1 MIARQVST
9 RQFVVVQFLI
19 ALAVKMFMLPA
30 LMLRVVGKDSY
41 IVMLA
46 WIAFEFIDL
55 TFVLLLARRNPDK
68 TMYEILTDAF
78 GKVVSRVIV
87 ALFTLFVCAKGLL
100 VLGELKTFFVVTM
113 YADINWVVM
122 LIPLM
127 ALLCAFG
134 IRSLRSIGRTAEL
147 MTPVILVSTL
157 VLSGLLLGDIEFSNL
172 LPVMS
177 NGFAPIKKGMLT
189 FPMWFGDVSFLLM
202 FLGNIKINRGFIWK
216 SYLAKLVAL
225 ALVMLFSV
233 TLFSTYANVSTLI
246 DYGNQREQHD
256 PTEHGRAGQRAF
268 RPYVLLYMAVH
279 GVPQT
284 RADFL
289 FFYAQP
295 RLYRRHAQQLPYV
308 ADLRRRVVRGFGVR
322 AEERERVVSVLYE
335 RREVRALPG
344 RVRYADAI
352 VYHRDAEV
360 SPELSRNL
368 DEKGEETRWTQET
381 RRTKNACLGYTRSL
395 SRCSW

>member
-1 MIARQVST
+1 MIAKQVST
-9 RQFVVVQFLI
+9 RQFVVVQFLV

-46 WIAFEFIDL
+46 WIAFEFVDL
-55 TFVLLLARRNPDK
+55 TFVVLLARRNPDK

-100 VLGELKTFFVVTM
+100 VLGELKTFFIITM

-127 ALLCAFG
+127 VLLCAFG

-147 MTPVILVSTL
+147 ITPVIVVSTL
-157 VLSGLLLGDIEFSNL
+157 VLSGLLLGDIEFANL
-172 LPVMS
+172 LPVME

-216 SYLAKLVAL
+216 SYLSKLVAT

-246 DYGNQREQHD
+246 DYGNNVSNMTQLSMGAQD
-256 PTEHGRAGQRAF
+256 NGRFDLMFYCIWLFTVFLKLALIFYFFTRNLGFIVGTRNNYLMSPICAAVWYAVSAF
-268 RPYVLLYMAVH
+268 VLRNENVSYLFFTSAVKYALCPVAFVMPMLLYITA
-279 GVPQT
+279 
-284 RADFL
+284 L
-289 FFYAQP
+289 
-295 RLYRRHAQQLPYV
+295 LKYRPNYPETLMKKEKKPDGRKKS
-308 ADLRRRVVRGFGVR
+308 
-322 AEERERVVSVLYE
+322 EE
-335 RREVRALPG
+335 
-344 RVRYADAI
+344 
-352 VYHRDAEV
+352 
-360 SPELSRNL
+360 
-368 DEKGEETRWTQET
+368 Q
-381 RRTKNACLGYTRSL
+381 RTPA
-395 SRCSW
+395 

>member
-1 MIARQVST
+1 MIAKQVST
-9 RQFVVVQFLI
+9 RQFVVVQFLV

-46 WIAFEFIDL
+46 WIAFEFVDL
-55 TFVLLLARRNPDK
+55 TFVVLLARRNPDK

-78 GKVVSRVIV
+78 GKVISRVIV

-147 MTPVILVSTL
+147 MTPVIVVSTL
-157 VLSGLLLGDIEFSNL
+157 VLSGLLLGDIEFANL
-172 LPVMS
+172 LPVMG

-216 SYLAKLVAL
+216 SYLSKLVAT

-246 DYGNQREQHD
+246 DYGNNVSNMTQLSMGAQD
-256 PTEHGRAGQRAF
+256 NGRFDLMFYCIWLFTVFLKLALIFYFFTRNLGFIAGTRNNYLTSPICAAVWYAVSAF
-268 RPYVLLYMAVH
+268 VLRNENVSYLFFTSAVKYALCPVAFVMPMLLYITA
-279 GVPQT
+279 
-284 RADFL
+284 L
-289 FFYAQP
+289 
-295 RLYRRHAQQLPYV
+295 LKYRPNYPETLMKKEKKPDGRKKP
-308 ADLRRRVVRGFGVR
+308 
-322 AEERERVVSVLYE
+322 EE
-335 RREVRALPG
+335 
-344 RVRYADAI
+344 
-352 VYHRDAEV
+352 
-360 SPELSRNL
+360 
-368 DEKGEETRWTQET
+368 Q
-381 RRTKNACLGYTRSL
+381 RTPA
-395 SRCSW
+395 

>member
-1 MIARQVST
+1 MIAKQVST
-9 RQFVVVQFLI
+9 RQFVVVQFLV

-46 WIAFEFIDL
+46 WIAFEFVDL
-55 TFVLLLARRNPDK
+55 TFVVLLARRNPDK

-87 ALFTLFVCAKGLL
+87 AMFTLFVCAKGLL
-100 VLGELKTFFVVTM
+100 VLGELKTFFIITM

-147 MTPVILVSTL
+147 ITPVIVVSTL
-157 VLSGLLLGDIEFSNL
+157 VLSGLLLGDIEFANL
-172 LPVMS
+172 LPVME

-216 SYLAKLVAL
+216 SYLSKLVAT

-246 DYGNQREQHD
+246 DYGNNVSNMTQLSMGAQD
-256 PTEHGRAGQRAF
+256 NGRFDLMFYCIWLFTVFLKLALIFYFFTRNLGFIVGTRNNYLMSPICAAVWYAVSAF
-268 RPYVLLYMAVH
+268 VLRNENVSYLFFTSAVKYALCPVAFVMPMLLYITA
-279 GVPQT
+279 
-284 RADFL
+284 L
-289 FFYAQP
+289 
-295 RLYRRHAQQLPYV
+295 LKYRPNYPETLMKKEKKPDGRKKS
-308 ADLRRRVVRGFGVR
+308 
-322 AEERERVVSVLYE
+322 EE
-335 RREVRALPG
+335 
-344 RVRYADAI
+344 
-352 VYHRDAEV
+352 
-360 SPELSRNL
+360 
-368 DEKGEETRWTQET
+368 Q
-381 RRTKNACLGYTRSL
+381 RTPA
-395 SRCSW
+395 

>member
-1 MIARQVST
+1 MIAKQVST
-9 RQFVVVQFLI
+9 RQFVLVQFLV

-46 WIAFEFIDL
+46 WIAFEFVDL
-55 TFVLLLARRNPDK
+55 TFVVLLARRNPDK

-147 MTPVILVSTL
+147 ITPVIVVSTL
-157 VLSGLLLGDIEFSNL
+157 VLSGLLLGDIEFANL
-172 LPVMS
+172 LPVME

-216 SYLAKLVAL
+216 SYLSKLVAT

-246 DYGNQREQHD
+246 DYGNNVSNMTQLSMGAQD
-256 PTEHGRAGQRAF
+256 NGRFDLMFYCIWLFTVFLKLALIFYFFTRNLGFIVGTRNNYLMSPICAAVWYAVSAF
-268 RPYVLLYMAVH
+268 VLRNENVSYLFFTSAVKYALCPVAFVMPMLLYITA
-279 GVPQT
+279 
-284 RADFL
+284 L
-289 FFYAQP
+289 
-295 RLYRRHAQQLPYV
+295 LKYRPNYPETLMKKEKKPDGRKKP
-308 ADLRRRVVRGFGVR
+308 
-322 AEERERVVSVLYE
+322 EE
-335 RREVRALPG
+335 
-344 RVRYADAI
+344 
-352 VYHRDAEV
+352 
-360 SPELSRNL
+360 
-368 DEKGEETRWTQET
+368 Q
-381 RRTKNACLGYTRSL
+381 RTPA
-395 SRCSW
+395 

>member
-1 MIARQVST
+1 MIAKQVST
-9 RQFVVVQFLI
+9 RQFVVVQFLV

-46 WIAFEFIDL
+46 WIAFEFVDL
-55 TFVLLLARRNPDK
+55 TFVVLLARRNPDK

-147 MTPVILVSTL
+147 ITPVIVVSTL
-157 VLSGLLLGDIEFSNL
+157 VLSGLLLGDIEFANL
-172 LPVMS
+172 LPVME

-216 SYLAKLVAL
+216 SYLSKLVAT

-246 DYGNQREQHD
+246 DYGNNVSNMTQLSMGAQD
-256 PTEHGRAGQRAF
+256 NGRFDLMFYCIWLFTVFLKLALIFYFFTRNLGFIVGTRNNYLTSPICAAVWYAVSAF
-268 RPYVLLYMAVH
+268 VLRNENVSYLFFTSAVKYALCPVAFVMPMLLYITA
-279 GVPQT
+279 
-284 RADFL
+284 L
-289 FFYAQP
+289 
-295 RLYRRHAQQLPYV
+295 LKYRPNYPETLMKKEKKPDGRKKS
-308 ADLRRRVVRGFGVR
+308 
-322 AEERERVVSVLYE
+322 EE
-335 RREVRALPG
+335 
-344 RVRYADAI
+344 
-352 VYHRDAEV
+352 
-360 SPELSRNL
+360 
-368 DEKGEETRWTQET
+368 Q
-381 RRTKNACLGYTRSL
+381 RTPA
-395 SRCSW
+395 

>member
-1 MIARQVST
+1 MIAKQVST
-9 RQFVVVQFLI
+9 RQFVVVQFLV

-46 WIAFEFIDL
+46 WIAFEFVDL
-55 TFVLLLARRNPDK
+55 TFVVLLARRNPDK

-87 ALFTLFVCAKGLL
+87 AMFTLFVCAKGLL
-100 VLGELKTFFVVTM
+100 VLGELKTFFIITM

-147 MTPVILVSTL
+147 ITPVIVVSTL
-157 VLSGLLLGDIEFSNL
+157 VLSGLLLGDIEFANL
-172 LPVMS
+172 LPVME

-216 SYLAKLVAL
+216 SYLSKLVAT

-246 DYGNQREQHD
+246 DYGNNVSNMTQLSMGAQD
-256 PTEHGRAGQRAF
+256 NGRFDLMFYCIWLFTVFLKLALIFYFFTRNLGFIVGTRNNYLTSPICAAVWYAVSAF
-268 RPYVLLYMAVH
+268 VLRNENVSYLFFTSAVKYALCPVAFVMPMLLYITA
-279 GVPQT
+279 
-284 RADFL
+284 L
-289 FFYAQP
+289 
-295 RLYRRHAQQLPYV
+295 LKYRPNYPETLIKKEKKPDGRKKP
-308 ADLRRRVVRGFGVR
+308 
-322 AEERERVVSVLYE
+322 EE
-335 RREVRALPG
+335 
-344 RVRYADAI
+344 
-352 VYHRDAEV
+352 
-360 SPELSRNL
+360 
-368 DEKGEETRWTQET
+368 Q
-381 RRTKNACLGYTRSL
+381 RTPA
-395 SRCSW
+395 

>member
-1 MIARQVST
+1 MIAKQVST
-9 RQFVVVQFLI
+9 RQFVVVQFLV

-46 WIAFEFIDL
+46 WIAFEFVDL
-55 TFVLLLARRNPDK
+55 TFVVLLARRNPDK

-100 VLGELKTFFVVTM
+100 VLGELKTFFIITM

-147 MTPVILVSTL
+147 ITPVIVVSTL
-157 VLSGLLLGDIEFSNL
+157 VLSGLLLGDIEFANL
-172 LPVMS
+172 LPVME

-216 SYLAKLVAL
+216 SYLSKLVAT

-246 DYGNQREQHD
+246 DYGNNVSNMTQLSMGAQD
-256 PTEHGRAGQRAF
+256 NGRFDLMFYCIWLFTVFLKLALIFYFFTRNLGFIVGTRNNYLMSPICAAVWYAVSAF
-268 RPYVLLYMAVH
+268 VLRNENVSYLFFTSAVKYALCPVAFVMPMLLYITA
-279 GVPQT
+279 
-284 RADFL
+284 L
-289 FFYAQP
+289 
-295 RLYRRHAQQLPYV
+295 LKYRPNYPETLMKKEKKPDGRKKP
-308 ADLRRRVVRGFGVR
+308 
-322 AEERERVVSVLYE
+322 EE
-335 RREVRALPG
+335 
-344 RVRYADAI
+344 
-352 VYHRDAEV
+352 
-360 SPELSRNL
+360 
-368 DEKGEETRWTQET
+368 Q
-381 RRTKNACLGYTRSL
+381 RTPA
-395 SRCSW
+395 

>member
-1 MIARQVST
+1 MIAKQVST
-9 RQFVVVQFLI
+9 RQFVVVQFLV

-46 WIAFEFIDL
+46 WIAFEFVDL
-55 TFVLLLARRNPDK
+55 TFVVLLARRNPDK

-78 GKVVSRVIV
+78 GNVVSRVIV

-147 MTPVILVSTL
+147 ITPVIVVSTL
-157 VLSGLLLGDIEFSNL
+157 VLSGLLLGDIEFANL
-172 LPVMS
+172 LPVME

-216 SYLAKLVAL
+216 SYLSKLVAT

-246 DYGNQREQHD
+246 DYGNNVSNMTQLSMGAQD
-256 PTEHGRAGQRAF
+256 NGRFDLMFYCIWLFTVFLKLALIFYFFTRNLGFIVGTRNNYLMSPICAAVWYAVSAF
-268 RPYVLLYMAVH
+268 VLRNENVSYLFFTSAVKYALCPVAFVMPMLLYITA
-279 GVPQT
+279 
-284 RADFL
+284 L
-289 FFYAQP
+289 
-295 RLYRRHAQQLPYV
+295 LKYRPNYPETLMKKEKKPDGRKKP
-308 ADLRRRVVRGFGVR
+308 
-322 AEERERVVSVLYE
+322 EE
-335 RREVRALPG
+335 
-344 RVRYADAI
+344 
-352 VYHRDAEV
+352 
-360 SPELSRNL
+360 
-368 DEKGEETRWTQET
+368 Q
-381 RRTKNACLGYTRSL
+381 RTPA
-395 SRCSW
+395 

>member
-1 MIARQVST
+1 MIAKQVST
-9 RQFVVVQFLI
+9 RQFVVVQFLV

-46 WIAFEFIDL
+46 WIAFEFVDL
-55 TFVLLLARRNPDK
+55 TFVVLLARRNPDK

-78 GKVVSRVIV
+78 GKIVSRVIV

-100 VLGELKTFFVVTM
+100 VLGELKTFFIITM

-147 MTPVILVSTL
+147 ITPVIVVSTL
-157 VLSGLLLGDIEFSNL
+157 VLSGLLLGDIEFANL
-172 LPVMS
+172 LPVME

-216 SYLAKLVAL
+216 SYLSKLVAT

-246 DYGNQREQHD
+246 DYGNNVSNMTQLSMGAQD
-256 PTEHGRAGQRAF
+256 NGRFDLMFYCIWLFTVFLKLALIFYFFTRNLGFIVGTRNNYLTSPICAAVWYAVSAF
-268 RPYVLLYMAVH
+268 VLRNENVSYLFFTSAVKYALCPVAFVMPMLLYITA
-279 GVPQT
+279 
-284 RADFL
+284 L
-289 FFYAQP
+289 
-295 RLYRRHAQQLPYV
+295 LKYRPNYPETLMKKEKKPDGRKKS
-308 ADLRRRVVRGFGVR
+308 
-322 AEERERVVSVLYE
+322 EE
-335 RREVRALPG
+335 
-344 RVRYADAI
+344 
-352 VYHRDAEV
+352 
-360 SPELSRNL
+360 
-368 DEKGEETRWTQET
+368 Q
-381 RRTKNACLGYTRSL
+381 RTPA
-395 SRCSW
+395 

>member
-1 MIARQVST
+1 MIAKQVST
-9 RQFVVVQFLI
+9 RQFVVVQFLV

-41 IVMLA
+41 IVMLV
-46 WIAFEFIDL
+46 WIAFEFVDL
-55 TFVLLLARRNPDK
+55 TFVVLLARRNPDK

-147 MTPVILVSTL
+147 ITPVIVVSTL
-157 VLSGLLLGDIEFSNL
+157 VLSGLLLGDIEFANL
-172 LPVMS
+172 LPVME

-216 SYLAKLVAL
+216 SYLSKLVAT

-246 DYGNQREQHD
+246 DYGNNVSNMTQLSMGAQD
-256 PTEHGRAGQRAF
+256 NGRFDLMFYCIWLFTVFLKLALIFYFFTRNLGFIVGTRNNYLMSPICAAVWYAVSAF
-268 RPYVLLYMAVH
+268 VLRNENVSYLFFTSAVKYALCPVAFVMPMLLYITA
-279 GVPQT
+279 
-284 RADFL
+284 L
-289 FFYAQP
+289 
-295 RLYRRHAQQLPYV
+295 LKYRPNYPETLMKKEKKPDGRKKS
-308 ADLRRRVVRGFGVR
+308 
-322 AEERERVVSVLYE
+322 EE
-335 RREVRALPG
+335 
-344 RVRYADAI
+344 
-352 VYHRDAEV
+352 
-360 SPELSRNL
+360 
-368 DEKGEETRWTQET
+368 Q
-381 RRTKNACLGYTRSL
+381 RTPA
-395 SRCSW
+395 

>member
-1 MIARQVST
+1 MIAKQVST
-9 RQFVVVQFLI
+9 RQFVVVQFLV

-46 WIAFEFIDL
+46 WIAFEFVDL
-55 TFVLLLARRNPDK
+55 TFVVLLARRNPDK

-87 ALFTLFVCAKGLL
+87 AMFTLFVCAKGLL

-147 MTPVILVSTL
+147 ITPVIVVSTL
-157 VLSGLLLGDIEFSNL
+157 VLSGLLLGDIEFANL
-172 LPVMS
+172 LPVME

-216 SYLAKLVAL
+216 SYLSKLVAT

-246 DYGNQREQHD
+246 DYGNNVSNMTQLSMGAQD
-256 PTEHGRAGQRAF
+256 NGRFDLMFYCIWLFTVFLKLALIFYFFTRNLGFIVGTRNNYLTSPICAAVWYAVSAF
-268 RPYVLLYMAVH
+268 VLRNENVSYLFFTSAVKYALCPVAFVMPMLLYITA
-279 GVPQT
+279 
-284 RADFL
+284 L
-289 FFYAQP
+289 
-295 RLYRRHAQQLPYV
+295 LKYRPNYPETLMKKEKKP
-308 ADLRRRVVRGFGVR
+308 D
-322 AEERERVVSVLYE
+322 
-335 RREVRALPG
+335 G
-344 RVRYADAI
+344 R
-352 VYHRDAEV
+352 
-360 SPELSRNL
+360 
-368 DEKGEETRWTQET
+368 
-381 RRTKNACLGYTRSL
+381 
-395 SRCSW
+395 

>member
-1 MIARQVST
+1 MIAKQVST
-9 RQFVVVQFLI
+9 RQFVVVQFLV

-41 IVMLA
+41 IVMLV
-46 WIAFEFIDL
+46 WIAFEFVDL
-55 TFVLLLARRNPDK
+55 TFVVLLARRNPDK

-147 MTPVILVSTL
+147 ITPVIVVSTL
-157 VLSGLLLGDIEFSNL
+157 VLSGLLLGDIEFANL
-172 LPVMS
+172 LPVME

-216 SYLAKLVAL
+216 SYLSKLVAT

-246 DYGNQREQHD
+246 DYGNNVSNMTQLSMGAQD
-256 PTEHGRAGQRAF
+256 NGRFDLMFYCIWLFTVFLKLALIFYFFTRNLGFIVGTRNNYLTSPICAAVWYAVSAF
-268 RPYVLLYMAVH
+268 VLRNENVSYLFFTSAVKYALCPVAFVMPMLLYITA
-279 GVPQT
+279 
-284 RADFL
+284 L
-289 FFYAQP
+289 
-295 RLYRRHAQQLPYV
+295 LKYRPNYPETLMKKEKKPDGRKKP
-308 ADLRRRVVRGFGVR
+308 
-322 AEERERVVSVLYE
+322 EE
-335 RREVRALPG
+335 
-344 RVRYADAI
+344 
-352 VYHRDAEV
+352 
-360 SPELSRNL
+360 
-368 DEKGEETRWTQET
+368 Q
-381 RRTKNACLGYTRSL
+381 RTPA
-395 SRCSW
+395 

>member
-1 MIARQVST
+1 MIAKQVST
-9 RQFVVVQFLI
+9 RQFVVVQFLV

-41 IVMLA
+41 IVMLV
-46 WIAFEFIDL
+46 WIAFEFVDL
-55 TFVLLLARRNPDK
+55 TFVVLLARRNPDK

-87 ALFTLFVCAKGLL
+87 AMFTLFVCAKGLL

-147 MTPVILVSTL
+147 ITPVIVVSTL
-157 VLSGLLLGDIEFSNL
+157 VLSGLLLGDIEFANL
-172 LPVMS
+172 LPVME

-216 SYLAKLVAL
+216 SYLSKLVAT

-246 DYGNQREQHD
+246 DYGNNVSNMTQLSMGAQD
-256 PTEHGRAGQRAF
+256 NGRFDLMFYCIWLFTVFLKLALIFYFFTRNLGFIVGTRNNYLTSPICAAVWYAVSAF
-268 RPYVLLYMAVH
+268 VLRNENVSYLFFTSAVKYALCPVAFVMPMLLYITA
-279 GVPQT
+279 
-284 RADFL
+284 L
-289 FFYAQP
+289 
-295 RLYRRHAQQLPYV
+295 LKYRPNYPETLMKKEKKPDGRKKS
-308 ADLRRRVVRGFGVR
+308 
-322 AEERERVVSVLYE
+322 EE
-335 RREVRALPG
+335 
-344 RVRYADAI
+344 
-352 VYHRDAEV
+352 
-360 SPELSRNL
+360 
-368 DEKGEETRWTQET
+368 Q
-381 RRTKNACLGYTRSL
+381 RTPA
-395 SRCSW
+395 

>member
-1 MIARQVST
+1 MIAKQVST
-9 RQFVVVQFLI
+9 RQFVVVQFLV

-46 WIAFEFIDL
+46 WIAFEFVDL
-55 TFVLLLARRNPDK
+55 TFVVLLARRNPDK

-100 VLGELKTFFVVTM
+100 VLGELKTFFIITM

-147 MTPVILVSTL
+147 ITPVIVVSTL
-157 VLSGLLLGDIEFSNL
+157 VLSGLLLGDIEFANL
-172 LPVMS
+172 LPVME

-216 SYLAKLVAL
+216 SYLSKLVAT

-246 DYGNQREQHD
+246 DYGNNVSNMTQLSMGAQD
-256 PTEHGRAGQRAF
+256 NGRFDLMFYCIWLFTVFLKLALIFYFFTRNLGFIVGTRNNYLTSPICAAVWYAVSAF
-268 RPYVLLYMAVH
+268 VLRNENVSYLFFTSAVKYALCPVAFVMPMLLYITA
-279 GVPQT
+279 
-284 RADFL
+284 L
-289 FFYAQP
+289 
-295 RLYRRHAQQLPYV
+295 LKYRPNYPETLMKKEKKPDGRKKP
-308 ADLRRRVVRGFGVR
+308 
-322 AEERERVVSVLYE
+322 EE
-335 RREVRALPG
+335 
-344 RVRYADAI
+344 
-352 VYHRDAEV
+352 
-360 SPELSRNL
+360 
-368 DEKGEETRWTQET
+368 Q
-381 RRTKNACLGYTRSL
+381 RTPA
-395 SRCSW
+395 

>member
-1 MIARQVST
+1 MIAKQVST
-9 RQFVVVQFLI
+9 RQFVVVQFLV

-46 WIAFEFIDL
+46 WIAFEFVDL
-55 TFVLLLARRNPDK
+55 TFVVLLARRNPDK

-78 GKVVSRVIV
+78 CKVVSRVIV

-100 VLGELKTFFVVTM
+100 VLGELKTFFIITM

-147 MTPVILVSTL
+147 ITPVIVVSTL
-157 VLSGLLLGDIEFSNL
+157 VLSGLLLGDIEFANL
-172 LPVMS
+172 LPVME

-216 SYLAKLVAL
+216 SYLSKLVAT

-246 DYGNQREQHD
+246 DYGNNVSNMTQLSMGAQD
-256 PTEHGRAGQRAF
+256 NGRFDLMFYCIWLFTVFLKLALIFYFFTRNLGFIVGTRNNYLTSPICAAVWYAVSAF
-268 RPYVLLYMAVH
+268 VLRNENVSYLFFTSAVKYALCPVAFVMPMLLYITA
-279 GVPQT
+279 
-284 RADFL
+284 L
-289 FFYAQP
+289 
-295 RLYRRHAQQLPYV
+295 LKYRPNYPETLMKKEKKPDGRKKS
-308 ADLRRRVVRGFGVR
+308 
-322 AEERERVVSVLYE
+322 EE
-335 RREVRALPG
+335 
-344 RVRYADAI
+344 
-352 VYHRDAEV
+352 
-360 SPELSRNL
+360 
-368 DEKGEETRWTQET
+368 Q
-381 RRTKNACLGYTRSL
+381 RTPA
-395 SRCSW
+395 

>member
-1 MIARQVST
+1 MIAKQVST
-9 RQFVVVQFLI
+9 RQFVVVQFLV

-46 WIAFEFIDL
+46 WIAFEFVDL
-55 TFVLLLARRNPDK
+55 TFVVLLARRNPDK

-147 MTPVILVSTL
+147 ITPVIVVSTL
-157 VLSGLLLGDIEFSNL
+157 VLSGLLLGDIEFANL
-172 LPVMS
+172 LPVME

-216 SYLAKLVAL
+216 SYLSKLVAT

-246 DYGNQREQHD
+246 DYGNNVSNMTQLSMGAQD
-256 PTEHGRAGQRAF
+256 NGRFDLMFYCIWLFTVFLKLALIFYFFTRNLGFIVGTRNNYLMSPICAAVWYAVSAF
-268 RPYVLLYMAVH
+268 VLRNENVSYLFFTSAVKYALCPVAFVMPMLLYITA
-279 GVPQT
+279 
-284 RADFL
+284 L
-289 FFYAQP
+289 
-295 RLYRRHAQQLPYV
+295 LKYRPNYPETLMKKEKKPDGRKKP
-308 ADLRRRVVRGFGVR
+308 
-322 AEERERVVSVLYE
+322 EE
-335 RREVRALPG
+335 
-344 RVRYADAI
+344 
-352 VYHRDAEV
+352 
-360 SPELSRNL
+360 
-368 DEKGEETRWTQET
+368 Q
-381 RRTKNACLGYTRSL
+381 RTSA
-395 SRCSW
+395 

>member
-1 MIARQVST
+1 MIAKQVST
-9 RQFVVVQFLI
+9 RQFVVVQFLV

-46 WIAFEFIDL
+46 WIAFEFVDL
-55 TFVLLLARRNPDK
+55 TFVVLLARRNPDK

-147 MTPVILVSTL
+147 ITPVIVVSTL
-157 VLSGLLLGDIEFSNL
+157 VLSGLLLGDIEFANL
-172 LPVMS
+172 LPVME

-202 FLGNIKINRGFIWK
+202 FLGSIKINRGFIWK
-216 SYLAKLVAL
+216 SYLSKLVAT

-246 DYGNQREQHD
+246 DYGNNVSNMTQLSMGAQD
-256 PTEHGRAGQRAF
+256 NGRFDLMFYCIWLFTVFLKLALIFYFFTRNLGFIVGTRNNYLMSPICAAVWYAVSAF
-268 RPYVLLYMAVH
+268 VLRNENVSYLFFTSAVKYALCPVAFVMPMLLYITA
-279 GVPQT
+279 
-284 RADFL
+284 L
-289 FFYAQP
+289 
-295 RLYRRHAQQLPYV
+295 LKYRPNYPETLMKKEKKPDGRKKP
-308 ADLRRRVVRGFGVR
+308 
-322 AEERERVVSVLYE
+322 EE
-335 RREVRALPG
+335 
-344 RVRYADAI
+344 
-352 VYHRDAEV
+352 
-360 SPELSRNL
+360 
-368 DEKGEETRWTQET
+368 Q
-381 RRTKNACLGYTRSL
+381 RTPA
-395 SRCSW
+395 

>member
-1 MIARQVST
+1 MIAKQVST
-9 RQFVVVQFLI
+9 RQFVVVQFLV

-46 WIAFEFIDL
+46 WIAFEFVDL
-55 TFVLLLARRNPDK
+55 TFVVLLARRNPDK

-87 ALFTLFVCAKGLL
+87 AMFTLFVCAKGLL
-100 VLGELKTFFVVTM
+100 VLGELKTFFIITM

-147 MTPVILVSTL
+147 ITPVIVVSTL
-157 VLSGLLLGDIEFSNL
+157 VLSGLLLGDIEFANL
-172 LPVMS
+172 LPVME

-216 SYLAKLVAL
+216 SYLSKLVAT

-246 DYGNQREQHD
+246 DYGNNVSNMTQLSMGAQD
-256 PTEHGRAGQRAF
+256 NGRFDLMFYCIWLFTVFLKLALIFYFFTRNLGFIVGTRNNYLTSPICAAVWYAVSAF
-268 RPYVLLYMAVH
+268 VLRNENVSYLFFTSAVKYALCPVAFVMPMLLYITA
-279 GVPQT
+279 
-284 RADFL
+284 L
-289 FFYAQP
+289 
-295 RLYRRHAQQLPYV
+295 LKYRPNYPETLMKKEKKPDGRKKS
-308 ADLRRRVVRGFGVR
+308 
-322 AEERERVVSVLYE
+322 EE
-335 RREVRALPG
+335 
-344 RVRYADAI
+344 
-352 VYHRDAEV
+352 
-360 SPELSRNL
+360 
-368 DEKGEETRWTQET
+368 Q
-381 RRTKNACLGYTRSL
+381 RTPA
-395 SRCSW
+395 

>member
-1 MIARQVST
+1 MIAKQVST
-9 RQFVVVQFLI
+9 RQFVVVQFLV

-46 WIAFEFIDL
+46 WIAFEFVDL
-55 TFVLLLARRNPDK
+55 TFVVLLARRNPDK

-87 ALFTLFVCAKGLL
+87 AMFTLFVCAKGLL
-100 VLGELKTFFVVTM
+100 VLGELKTFFIITM

-147 MTPVILVSTL
+147 ITPVIVVSTL
-157 VLSGLLLGDIEFSNL
+157 VLSGLLLGDIEFANL
-172 LPVMS
+172 LPVME

-216 SYLAKLVAL
+216 SYLSKLVAT

-246 DYGNQREQHD
+246 DYGNNVSNMTQLSMGAQD
-256 PTEHGRAGQRAF
+256 NGRFDLMFYCIWLFTVFLKLALIFYFFTRNLGFIVGTRNNYLMSPICAAVWYAVSAF
-268 RPYVLLYMAVH
+268 VLRNENVSYLFFTSAVKYALCPVAFVMPMLLYITA
-279 GVPQT
+279 
-284 RADFL
+284 L
-289 FFYAQP
+289 
-295 RLYRRHAQQLPYV
+295 LKYRPNYPETLMKKEKKPDGRKKP
-308 ADLRRRVVRGFGVR
+308 
-322 AEERERVVSVLYE
+322 EE
-335 RREVRALPG
+335 
-344 RVRYADAI
+344 
-352 VYHRDAEV
+352 
-360 SPELSRNL
+360 
-368 DEKGEETRWTQET
+368 Q
-381 RRTKNACLGYTRSL
+381 RTPA
-395 SRCSW
+395 

>member
-1 MIARQVST
+1 MIAKQVST
-9 RQFVVVQFLI
+9 RQFVVVQFLV

-46 WIAFEFIDL
+46 WIAFEFVDL
-55 TFVLLLARRNPDK
+55 TFVVLLARRNPDK

-78 GKVVSRVIV
+78 GKIVSRVIV

-100 VLGELKTFFVVTM
+100 VLGELKTFFIITM

-147 MTPVILVSTL
+147 ITPVIVVSTL
-157 VLSGLLLGDIEFSNL
+157 VLSGLLLGDIEFANL
-172 LPVMS
+172 LPIME
-177 NGFAPIKKGMLT
+177 NGFAPIKEGMLT

-216 SYLAKLVAL
+216 SYLSKLVAT

-246 DYGNQREQHD
+246 DYGNNVSNMTQLSMGAQD
-256 PTEHGRAGQRAF
+256 NGRFDLMFYCIWLFTVFLKLALIFYFFTRNLGFIVGTRNNYLTSPICAAVWYAVSAF
-268 RPYVLLYMAVH
+268 VLRNENVSYLFFTSAVKYALCPVAFVMPMLLYITA
-279 GVPQT
+279 
-284 RADFL
+284 L
-289 FFYAQP
+289 
-295 RLYRRHAQQLPYV
+295 LKYRPNYPETLMKKEKKPDGRKKS
-308 ADLRRRVVRGFGVR
+308 
-322 AEERERVVSVLYE
+322 EE
-335 RREVRALPG
+335 
-344 RVRYADAI
+344 
-352 VYHRDAEV
+352 
-360 SPELSRNL
+360 
-368 DEKGEETRWTQET
+368 Q
-381 RRTKNACLGYTRSL
+381 RTPA
-395 SRCSW
+395 